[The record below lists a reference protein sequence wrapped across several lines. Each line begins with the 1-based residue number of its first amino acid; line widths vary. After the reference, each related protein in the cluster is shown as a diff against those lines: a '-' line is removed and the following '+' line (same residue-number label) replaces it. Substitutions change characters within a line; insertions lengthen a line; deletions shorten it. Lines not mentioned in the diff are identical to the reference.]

1 MNIVFRIGIIVLIA
15 LTWTQSALAVD
26 DTVISVYHEST
37 TVGPFPILVPTVV
50 EVPLEEGSAVS
61 QNAYVVVEN
70 GTEGYVYALVQQSYQ
85 NNPTSGR
92 MELFKGLRFLAQ
104 PKTAY
109 FIYRN
114 PDRFI
119 NVPYGPHGDLV
130 NDVGILPVLPPA
142 WVKNV
147 AFLQAD
153 SDGDIV
159 PDLND
164 NCPLVANADQKDID
178 KNGVGDECDDYDRDQ
193 ILNVNDNCV
202 NIPNQPQHD
211 IDHDGLGDECDDEES
226 RLTERLPWVPWVGIG
241 IALLVLITLF
251 ILVANSPKRN
261 TQNTQN

>member
-1 MNIVFRIGIIVLIA
+1 MNAVFRIGIFVLFA
-15 LTWTQSALAVD
+15 LTWTQTASAGD
-26 DTVISVYHEST
+26 DTVISVYHENT
-37 TVGPFPILVPTVV
+37 TVGPFQILVPTVV
-50 EVPLEEGSAVS
+50 EVPLEEGTAVS

-70 GTEGYVYALVQQSYQ
+70 GTSEYIYSLVHQSYQ
-85 NNPTSGR
+85 TGATSGR
-92 MELFKGLRFLAQ
+92 MELFRGLRFLAQ
-104 PKTAY
+104 PKTVY

-114 PDRFI
+114 PDRFV

-130 NDVGILPVLPPA
+130 NDVGIQPILPPV

-159 PDLND
+159 PNIND

-178 KNGVGDECDDYDRDQ
+178 GNGVGDECDDYDRDQ
-193 ILNVNDNCV
+193 ILNVNDNCI
-202 NIPNQPQHD
+202 NIPNQTQRD

-241 IALLVLITLF
+241 IALAVLIALF
-251 ILVANSPKRN
+251 ILVANSPKRKN
-261 TQNTQN
+261 TLS